1 MKWNNEQLE
10 LGLSNQRY
18 LARRR
23 RSQRRLQRATWW
35 FDQMRKAVDEA
46 RGWDFSDQ
54 VMEANQLRSVDLSLA
69 SDRRDRIDQAL
80 DKALDQVVD
89 G

>member
-1 MKWNNEQLE
+1 
-10 LGLSNQRY
+10 
-18 LARRR
+18 
-23 RSQRRLQRATWW
+23 
-35 FDQMRKAVDEA
+35 MRKAVDEA

-80 DKALDQVVD
+80 DQVVD